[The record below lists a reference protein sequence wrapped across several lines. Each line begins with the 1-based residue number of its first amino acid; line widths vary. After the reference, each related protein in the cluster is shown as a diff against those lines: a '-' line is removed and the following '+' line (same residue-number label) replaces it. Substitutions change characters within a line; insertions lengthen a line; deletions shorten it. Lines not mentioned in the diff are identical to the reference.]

1 LEILD
6 SAMVSVEW
14 HARLRRSALSNWIVA
29 LKDRV
34 DYVRWRS
41 ANVPGSAMG
50 STCPLQK
57 RYALLGLL
65 RAHGLGLVVE
75 TGTFLGDTAAFLS
88 GRGYDVITIEL
99 DPKLAALARLR
110 FARNRHVHLI
120 EGDSGTRLP
129 AVVGQLTHP
138 ALFYLDAHYSGPGTG
153 KGDVETPIA
162 AEIDLILQR
171 APAGSV
177 VAIDDARCFGSAP
190 DYPPLQ
196 DFLTALQARG
206 VTQARVANDAI
217 VFSVPT
223 TRAARAA
230 RV

>member
-1 LEILD
+1 
-6 SAMVSVEW
+6 MVSVEW
-14 HARLRRSALSNWIVA
+14 HARLRRSALSNWVVT
-29 LKDRV
+29 LKDRL
-34 DYVRWRS
+34 DYVRWQRAEAKNS
-41 ANVPGSAMG
+41 ATG

-57 RYALLGLL
+57 RYSLLDLL

-75 TGTFLGDTAAFLS
+75 TGTFLGDMAAFLS
-88 GRGYDVITIEL
+88 ARGFDVITIEL

-110 FARNRHVHLI
+110 FADNRRVHLL

-129 AVVGQLTHP
+129 TVVGQLTHP

-153 KGDVETPIA
+153 KGDIETPIS

-177 VAIDDARCFGSAP
+177 VAIDDARCFGTEP

-196 DFLTALQARG
+196 DFLGALSARG
-206 VTQARVANDAI
+206 VADARVVNDAI
-217 VFSVPT
+217 VFSVPAAKRAVT
-223 TRAARAA
+223 AAAR
-230 RV
+230 